1 MERFSRT
8 LLRRK
13 RLVGLLVLLG
23 LFLGLA
29 ATPLTVSRISEE
41 YAYPGMES
49 FEANQAVLEHYGSGG
64 YQRPYVPV
72 VVLPEGQTVD
82 SPGTREALGRAFGG
96 VATDL
101 EARVASYADTGDRR
115 FVGDDG
121 RTTYALVFTGPTPD
135 GSPPGGGLGEVPDE
149 TPQIIEALQRELP
162 PGTTLRVTGL
172 DTLATGVD
180 AGGLNVPLKI
190 AVAAIAAVIVLLVV
204 FRSAL
209 AFVPLLIST
218 VAVPVAFL
226 VLLALTTV
234 MEVHDSALTTMPLL
248 GLGIAIDYALLLTI
262 RWREEQ
268 AHGHRGDEA
277 VHRAMRTAGHSIVFS
292 SGAVAIGLI
301 TMAILPI
308 PFLRSLGIAGMIIAA
323 VSALISLTLLPV
335 ILATTG
341 RRLDRR
347 RLEQGGGRGE
357 RLIQREADA
366 GRLWT
371 AWSRLMV
378 RFRRPTVLA
387 TASLLVVLS
396 IIGLQINLALPVS
409 ENLVKSGPGYEGLA
423 ALTDAGVP
431 TGVLSA
437 FDVFVPDAA
446 DASTIA
452 DQIRATEGVHT
463 VVDLLTWRE
472 DGTALLTVVPVQESP
487 SPAGAEALTAL
498 RDSLP
503 DGVLVGGSAAQT
515 ADYVATTYG
524 AFPYLLALIF
534 VVTFIMLA
542 RAFRS
547 LLLPLK
553 AIVLNLLSLG
563 AVIGAMVILWQWG
576 WGTEQALG
584 IQPNGTVGTFVP
596 LTIFAFLYGLS
607 MDYEVFILAR
617 MREEYDRSG
626 CTAEAVVQ
634 GVGRTGRL
642 VTSAALILFFSFVS
656 MASGG
661 EFDVAV
667 FATGM
672 GLGILLDATL
682 IRAILVPATVAMMG
696 RWNWWLPVWAA
707 RLLRVEPSPLRD
719 ERPES
724 PAEPRLAS
732 VGAR

>member
-1 MERFSRT
+1 MERVSEIV
-8 LLRRK
+8 LRRK

-23 LFLGLA
+23 FLLGMA

-49 FEANQAVLEHYGSGG
+49 YQANQAVLEHYGNGG

-72 VVLPEGQTVD
+72 VVLPAGQTVD
-82 SPGTREALGRAFGG
+82 SPGVRDALGRAFAG
-96 VATDL
+96 VGTEL
-101 EARVASYADTGDRR
+101 EARVVSYADTGDRR
-115 FVGDDG
+115 FVSEDG
-121 RTTYALVFTGPTPD
+121 RTTYALVFTGPTAD

-149 TPQIIEALQRELP
+149 TPQIIETMQRELP
-162 PGTTLRVTGL
+162 AGSELRVTGL

-180 AGGLNVPLKI
+180 SGGLNVPLKI
-190 AVAAIAAVIVLLVV
+190 GVAAIAAVLVLLLV

-209 AFVPLLIST
+209 AFVPLVISA
-218 VAVPVAFL
+218 VAIPVAFL
-226 VLLALTTV
+226 ILLVLTLFT
-234 MEVHDSALTTMPLL
+234 EVHDSALTTMPLL
-248 GLGIAIDYALLLTI
+248 GLGIAIDYALLLIT

-277 VHRAMRTAGHSIVFS
+277 VHRAMRTAGKAIIFS

-308 PFLRSLGIAGMIIAA
+308 PFLRSLGVAGMIIAA
-323 VSALISLTLLPV
+323 VSALISLTLLP
-335 ILATTG
+335 ILLATIG
-341 RRLDRR
+341 RRLDRQ
-347 RLEQGGGRGE
+347 RLEQGTGRGE
-357 RLIQREADA
+357 RLIQREANA

-371 AWSRLMV
+371 AWARLMV
-378 RFRRPTVLA
+378 RFRWPVALSSA
-387 TASLLVVLS
+387 TLLVVLS
-396 IIGLQINLALPVS
+396 IIGMQINLGLPES
-409 ENLVKSGPGYEGLA
+409 KNLADSGPGREGLT
-423 ALTDAGVP
+423 ALTDAGLP
-431 TGVLSA
+431 SGVLSS
-437 FDVFVPDAA
+437 FDVFVPAGVDPGPVADGLRAA
-446 DASTIA
+446 
-452 DQIRATEGVHT
+452 EGVYT
-463 VVDLLTWRE
+463 VVSLPSWR
-472 DGTALLTVVPVQESP
+472 DGGTALLTVVPVHESP
-487 SPAGAEALTAL
+487 SAAGAAELAAL

-503 DGVLVGGSAAQT
+503 EGVLAGGSAAQT
-515 ADYVATTYG
+515 VDYVNTTYG
-524 AFPYLLALIF
+524 AFPYVLALIF
-534 VVTFIMLA
+534 LVTFIMLA

-563 AVIGAMVILWQWG
+563 AVIGAMVVFWQWG

-617 MREEYDRSG
+617 MREEYDRTGS
-626 CTAEAVVQ
+626 TPEAVVQ

-642 VTSAALILFFSFVS
+642 VTSAALILFFSFAS
-656 MASGG
+656 MAGGG

-682 IRAILVPATVAMMG
+682 IRAVLVPATVAMMG

-719 ERPES
+719 EAPRETREPELT
-724 PAEPRLAS
+724 PA
-732 VGAR
+732 